1 MLEPSTENLQKPKVP
16 KEVKRKDMKHAKGKK
31 RQKYIP
37 TSEPLELPFCRICG
51 KKASGIHFG
60 IYSCE
65 ACKAFFRRCLQRKT
79 PFKCDKGDNCLID
92 EQQKGL
98 NCSACR
104 LKKCLENGMSK
115 EGVRIGRYSTAER
128 TNVIMEVKKLHA
140 SIKTPDQPSLTKEP
154 PFPTTDPIGSNSP
167 PPSIDFLT
175 DEPTD
180 IPESSDV
187 ISDILNMPQ
196 DLVTIE
202 EVFSF
207 TENICLEIETS
218 PVDSSSS
225 VSTGQSQDSSISSP
239 LSMSSP
245 NSEES
250 GESLGSLVEA
260 LENNQIVVL
269 ERGQISLPKECLNR
283 WLINEEANQIIN
295 QLMTSYQFLQPFS
308 KSLTDEERNDI
319 FTHGLKQY
327 EERVQLFGKMEFL
340 SLEEYKDIY
349 KKTKID
355 IDGRLELYSF
365 GRAEMT
371 KMFDEYVKFSQGIFN
386 FTALSAKDK
395 SALLKASN
403 FDFGMILDYRAV
415 DVDKEMY
422 LTYTGKI
429 MPMNEGCPH
438 MSGDT
443 IKRWAEFCR
452 SVEKLTLT
460 PQEHA
465 LTLGICLTFQDRCP
479 LESPQRVEE
488 IQHKLINVL
497 ELLLNET
504 HKEESG
510 IRLAKI
516 MDLFVRLRDM
526 HKEYYDMLEE
536 MCKDDILTECIPEI
550 YLYV

>member
-1 MLEPSTENLQKPKVP
+1 MLEPTTDNLQDTKIK
-16 KEVKRKDMKHAKGKK
+16 KEVKRKDMKGKK

-104 LKKCLENGMSK
+104 LKKCLDNGMSK

-140 SIKTPDQPSLTKEP
+140 SVKTPQQPSLPKQPSLPATNS
-154 PFPTTDPIGSNSP
+154 TGSDSLL
-167 PPSIDFLT
+167 PSIDLLT
-175 DEPTD
+175 DQPAD
-180 IPESSDV
+180 IPENSSE
-187 ISDILNMPQ
+187 IIDILNIPQ

-202 EVFSF
+202 EVFSI
-207 TENICLEIETS
+207 TDSICLEVETS
-218 PVDSSSS
+218 PVESNYSSSNGHES
-225 VSTGQSQDSSISSP
+225 HNSSISSP
-239 LSMSSP
+239 LSVSSP

-250 GESLGSLVEA
+250 VESMGSLVDA

-269 ERGQISLPKECLNR
+269 ESSQLSLPKECLNR
-283 WLINEEANQIIN
+283 WLINEEASQIIN

-308 KSLTDEERNDI
+308 MSLTEEERNDI

-349 KKTKID
+349 KKTQID

-365 GRAEMT
+365 GRSEMT
-371 KMFDEYVKFSQGIFN
+371 KMFDEYVKFSQGIVNFN
-386 FTALSAKDK
+386 SLCAKDK

-403 FDFGMILDYRAV
+403 FDFEMILDYRSV
-415 DVDKEMY
+415 DTDKEML
-422 LTYTGKI
+422 LTYTGKL
-429 MPMNEGCPH
+429 MPMSECCPH
-438 MSGDT
+438 MSVDT
-443 IKRWAEFCR
+443 IKRWADFCTT
-452 SVEKLTLT
+452 VEKLCLS

-479 LESPQRVEE
+479 LESPQKVEE
-488 IQHKLINVL
+488 IQHKLIKVL
-497 ELLLNET
+497 EILLQES
-504 HKEESG
+504 HKQESG
-510 IRLAKI
+510 VRLAKI

-526 HKEYYDMLEE
+526 HQEYHDVLEE